1 MKLKLDLKLNFGR
14 VEFANVKC
22 VKCFVF
28 VLLFLFCLFCLFC
41 YGSQGG
47 VPHQLAW
54 GGSQGRVAKSVGSL
68 LSSARD
74 DGQRR
79 AYVAICGI
87 CAV

>member
-1 MKLKLDLKLNFGR
+1 MNLNLDLKLNFGR
-14 VEFANVKC
+14 FEFANVKC

-28 VLLFLFCLFCLFC
+28 VLLFLFCLFCC
-41 YGSQGG
+41 GSQGG

-54 GGSQGRVAKSVGSL
+54 GGSQGWVAKSGGSL